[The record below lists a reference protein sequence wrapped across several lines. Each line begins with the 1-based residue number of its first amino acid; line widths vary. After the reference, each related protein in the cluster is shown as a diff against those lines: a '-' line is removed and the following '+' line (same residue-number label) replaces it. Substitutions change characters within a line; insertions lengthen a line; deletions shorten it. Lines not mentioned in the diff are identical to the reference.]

1 MWSKVCVFIPKRTQN
16 LGQQG
21 EKNCPRKIY
30 ARKPFL
36 RANQVHFLASTEDLS
51 PFEASVSRE
60 ILFLAAA
67 AFIGLWQL
75 RAELVSKVFDK
86 TRLCGIAR
94 RFFVDWLL
102 RCFVASLRQQHI
114 FGQSYHWKCRTSN
127 STLTY
132 LFQRNGTP
140 SQQYIITLHR
150 ILICTL
156 L

>member
-1 MWSKVCVFIPKRTQN
+1 MKYHRATKASNRSVVGNAN

-21 EKNCPRKIY
+21 EKKLPRKIY

-102 RCFVASLRQQHI
+102 RCFVTSAAHLWSKLSLKVLYI
-114 FGQSYHWKCRTSN
+114 EFDFDVSF
-127 STLTY
+127 ST
-132 LFQRNGTP
+132 
-140 SQQYIITLHR
+140 
-150 ILICTL
+150 
-156 L
+156 